1 MNKLIA
7 GGVITGTL
15 LFGAGA
21 GAMITNTVAEHKV
34 EEVKAEHSEQ
44 LATERASAEDK
55 LGLCHEAIRLSEQ
68 SLGDLAEYFE
78 ASNAYVANLP
88 HPGYQLDSNLAEKT
102 RVIRDVYLNTGWG
115 QEIQDVKIACG
126 YSWE

>member
-1 MNKLIA
+1 MNKLTVTGIVVGA
-7 GGVITGTL
+7 LVFGG
-15 LFGAGA
+15 GA

-68 SLGDLAEYFE
+68 SIGDLADYFE

-88 HPGYQLDSNLAEKT
+88 HPDTSWTVTWLRRLASFET
-102 RVIRDVYLNTGWG
+102 FT
-115 QEIQDVKIACG
+115 
-126 YSWE
+126 